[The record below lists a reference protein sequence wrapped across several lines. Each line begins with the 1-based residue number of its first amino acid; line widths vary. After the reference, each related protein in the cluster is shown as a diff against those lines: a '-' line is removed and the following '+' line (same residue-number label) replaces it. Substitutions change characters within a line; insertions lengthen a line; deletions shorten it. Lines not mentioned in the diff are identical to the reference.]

1 MNNIQ
6 ELEKEAEKLLLDIG
20 DRYGKL
26 TKNEDGS
33 FDMVTYGGAKMH
45 YENAMMGCMDWRDY
59 VEIVISDC
67 PDAYEPEQID
77 MLNQILKCYIPYLLS
92 ESNSRNLLLAEDDT
106 ESYLWF
112 PDITNQDEIL
122 KILAPIKVVTTVTT
136 VFYNLNGYY
145 AGDQENYSRWS
156 YALTHK
162 TGVFRRSGF
171 LYNDE
176 NIVSLTNSGYI
187 VLIRRPYD
195 LKIK

>member
-6 ELEKEAEKLLLDIG
+6 ELEIEAEKILLDIG

-45 YENAMMGCMDWRDY
+45 YENAIMGCMDWRDY
-59 VEIVISDC
+59 VKIVISDC
-67 PDAYEPEQID
+67 PDAYEPEQIEV
-77 MLNQILKCYIPYLLS
+77 LNQIFKCYIPHLLS
-92 ESNSRNLLLAEDDT
+92 ESNNRNLLLAEDDT

-122 KILAPIKVVTTVTT
+122 KILAPIKVMDTVTT
-136 VFYNLNGYY
+136 VIYNLNGQ
-145 AGDQENYSRWS
+145 QEDCSRWS

-171 LYNDE
+171 SYNDE
-176 NIVSLTNSGYI
+176 NIASLTNSGYI
-187 VLIRRPYD
+187 VLIRRPHD